1 MERSEEHFFIDLL
14 ALFTFCTSSE
24 AEKTNVSCYSPKS
37 TCMHQIGWR
46 DSECQQLLYTAAKIY
61 ARLSSYSCV
70 DSKCFMLLSFC
81 SRTSDASP
89 LVSLEIRRRCS
100 SSSDGRIASHIA
112 VLLIDWLVAN
122 RHFNIDIAMGSS
134 ARGCA
139 AVALNDD
146 IIPEMIAHQ
155 ALLFGGL
162 HTGIMD
168 PTVGFLFFY
177 THR

>member
-24 AEKTNVSCYSPKS
+24 AEKSCYSSKS
-37 TCMHQIGWR
+37 ICMHQIEWR
-46 DSECQQLLYTAAKIY
+46 DSDCQQLLYTVAKIY
-61 ARLSSYSCV
+61 DRLSSYSCV

-139 AVALNDD
+139 AVASNDD